1 MYIQNFPRAK
11 SSYNMRGIFAEW
23 IFSRTFS
30 RAAFLIKASR
40 PENTFKLSSWTLNLS
55 LLFTRLPSKRETE
68 RETKRKKQN
77 ISFKPTSF
85 LLSNRH
91 AKYMCM
97 RANNAKREKKT
108 ERKREREVHLLSKR
122 KKRSYIF
129 ASRKIIKWKKN
140 GKIHFLFVVLISR
153 NVSND
158 RIIYNL
164 QQFAR
169 CCINIFPP
177 HLFFCLPFLALAN
190 FPLPR

>member
-1 MYIQNFPRAK
+1 MYIRNFPRAK

-97 RANNAKREKKT
+97 RANNAKKEKKT
-108 ERKREREVHLLSKR
+108 ERKRERGVHLLSKR
-122 KKRSYIF
+122 KKTTLYSCISKNYQM
-129 ASRKIIKWKKN
+129 KEKWKDT
-140 GKIHFLFVVLISR
+140 LFICR
-153 NVSND
+153 
-158 RIIYNL
+158 
-164 QQFAR
+164 F
-169 CCINIFPP
+169 NITKCKQRSDY
-177 HLFFCLPFLALAN
+177 L
-190 FPLPR
+190 